1 MIYHNN
7 LSSFSLAA
15 SNLYSSA
22 SVCWCGWLTTNE
34 YPTRSTSPSPKPQWT
49 PLEQSLFSSTKKIKS
64 FFNCFLKKILII
76 KIKSV
81 RERENDTA
89 QKKNICCCSRREK
102 KAIRRL
108 LEDQVPIFFFF
119 NNIISFLE
127 RENIP
132 IHLPKKS
139 VVWLILLLIRSPRFQ
154 FSAVL
159 TPKKTYR
166 PPKPRIFPIWLAE
179 SALPKLGLSWMS

>member
-1 MIYHNN
+1 MGGWPQTNIQRDPPHRP
-7 LSSFSLAA
+7 LSLSGPHLN
-15 SNLYSSA
+15 NLYSQA
-22 SVCWCGWLTTNE
+22 
-34 YPTRSTSPSPKPQWT
+34 P
-49 PLEQSLFSSTKKIKS
+49 KKIKS
-64 FFNCFLKKILII
+64 FFNCFLKKIVII
-76 KIKSV
+76 KIKKSV
-81 RERENDTA
+81 REREREWHSS
-89 QKKNICCCSRREK
+89 KEKHCCCSRREK